1 MKYHYTKQQIVE
13 AIKYW
18 ESVLKRIDESKSPL
32 LDAFIEK
39 FGEDTVISTDY
50 KYIRPTETIF

>member
-1 MKYHYTKQQIVE
+1 MKHHYTKQQIVE
-13 AIKYW
+13 AIKHW
-18 ESVLKRIDESKSPL
+18 KSVLKRIDESNSPL
-32 LDAFIEK
+32 RDAFIEK

>member
-1 MKYHYTKQQIVE
+1 MNYYYTKQQIVKT
-13 AIKYW
+13 IKYW
-18 ESVLKRIDESKSPL
+18 ESVLKRIDESQSPL